1 MQTVLDYKC
10 PNCGGK
16 VEFESGIQQMQCPYC
31 DSTFDVESLKEMD
44 RVLQNET
51 EQEEMKWNTAGE
63 EWSEDEAAQMQVF
76 VCNSC
81 GGELVTDGNTAA
93 THCPYCGNPVVLAGR
108 LSGALKPDL
117 VIPFKLDKEAAK
129 EALKKH
135 CQGKKLLPKSFY
147 AENRLEEIKGIY
159 VPFWLFDAEVDAD
172 LRYHATKVR
181 RWSDSRNN
189 YTETR
194 HYSILRGGSLG
205 FQAVPVDG
213 SSKMADDL
221 MESIEPFDLSQA
233 VDFQTA
239 YLSGYLADKYDVDAE
254 QSVARANERIKQSTI
269 DTFRDTVEGYATVV
283 PEHSNLHLENAKA
296 KYALYPVWLLTSK
309 WKGETFTFAM
319 NGQTG
324 KFVGDLPMDK
334 AAYWR
339 WWAIWSAVLSVA
351 AYGGYHLLK
360 LLDIL

>member
-10 PNCGGK
+10 PSCGGK
-16 VEFESGIQQMQCPYC
+16 VEFESGLQQMKCPYC
-31 DSTFDVESLKEMD
+31 DSTFDVESLREMD
-44 RVLQNET
+44 EVLRNEA
-51 EQEEMKWNTAGE
+51 EEEAPQWDTAGSQ
-63 EWSEDEAAQMQVF
+63 WDEAEAYQMQVF

-81 GGELVTDGNTAA
+81 GGELVTDANTAA

-108 LSGALKPDL
+108 LTGALKPDL

-129 EALKKH
+129 AALKKH
-135 CQGKKLLPKSFY
+135 CQGKKLLPKSFC
-147 AENRLEEIKGIY
+147 AENRLEEIKGVY
-159 VPFWLFDAEVDAD
+159 VPFWLFDAEVDAN

-181 RWSDSRNN
+181 HWSDSRNN

-205 FQAVPVDG
+205 FQGVPVDG
-213 SSKMADDL
+213 SSKMADEL
-221 MESIEPFDLSQA
+221 MESIEPYDLSQA

-239 YLSGYLADKYDVDAE
+239 FLSGYLADKYDIDAE
-254 QSVARANERIKQSTI
+254 KSVVRANERIRQSTI
-269 DTFRDTVEGYATVV
+269 DTFRETVQGYATVT

-309 WKGETFTFAM
+309 WNGETFTFAM

-324 KFVGDLPMDK
+324 KFVGNLPMDNG
-334 AAYWR
+334 AYWR
-339 WWAIWSAVLSVA
+339 WWAIWTGILSVA

-360 LLDIL
+360 LLEII